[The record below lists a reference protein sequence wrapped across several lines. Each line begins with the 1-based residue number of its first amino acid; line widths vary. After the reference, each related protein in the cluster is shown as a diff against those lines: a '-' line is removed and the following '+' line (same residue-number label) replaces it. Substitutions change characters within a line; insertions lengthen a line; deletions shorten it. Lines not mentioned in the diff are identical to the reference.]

1 MLDYNGR
8 FRYCKY
14 YRNRKNKK
22 LQDDKQLTTF
32 FKMMIRITNS
42 RLNDKDLDKP
52 INWMPLELN
61 IEPELTDE
69 TDDE

>member
-1 MLDYNGR
+1 MEDLDIMNIIETTQILE
-8 FRYCKY
+8 
-14 YRNRKNKK
+14 K

-42 RLNDKDLDKP
+42 RLNDKDLDTP

>member
-1 MLDYNGR
+1 MEDLDIMNIIETTQILE
-8 FRYCKY
+8 
-14 YRNRKNKK
+14 K

>member
-1 MLDYNGR
+1 MEDLDIMNIIETTQILE
-8 FRYCKY
+8 
-14 YRNRKNKK
+14 K
-22 LQDDKQLTTF
+22 LQDNKTLTTF

-42 RLNDKDLDKP
+42 RLNDKDLDTP

>member
-1 MLDYNGR
+1 MEDLDIMNIIET
-8 FRYCKY
+8 
-14 YRNRKNKK
+14 KNIMDR

-42 RLNDKDLDKP
+42 RLNDKDLDTP

>member
-1 MLDYNGR
+1 MEDLDIMNIIET
-8 FRYCKY
+8 
-14 YRNRKNKK
+14 KNIMDK

-42 RLNDKDLDKP
+42 RLNDKDLDTP